1 MGAYAT
7 APTITRWWYVGDRNG
22 KQVEISKDLIIAPSS
37 QGGATNTIGKAILGF
52 SSIYSVF
59 LVNFTDGSAQNRGIM
74 VWTDGTNIYLG
85 DPQVATDA
93 DRCEPLDMTGTL
105 AIRITGMPA

>member
-7 APTITRWWYVGDRNG
+7 APTIVRWWYVGDKNG
-22 KQVEISKDLIIAPSS
+22 KQVEISKDLTIAPST

-52 SSIYSVF
+52 SQINSVQ
-59 LVNFTDGSAQNRGIM
+59 LINFTDGSAQNRGIM
-74 VWTDGTNIYLG
+74 VWTDATNVYLG

-93 DRCEPLDMTGTL
+93 DRCEPLDMSGTL
-105 AIRITGMPA
+105 TIRITGYPA